1 MALKKPEN
9 RTGPFHTYSEAE
21 QLADSINEAGAD
33 KAIIV
38 RDRLWWVSVHKA
50 KEAKGA
56 TE

>member
-56 TE
+56 TA